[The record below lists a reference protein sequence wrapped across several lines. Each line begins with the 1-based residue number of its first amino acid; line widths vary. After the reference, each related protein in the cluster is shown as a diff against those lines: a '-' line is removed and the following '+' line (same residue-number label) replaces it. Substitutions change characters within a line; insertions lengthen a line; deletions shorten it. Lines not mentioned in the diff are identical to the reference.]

1 MGFDPGT
8 ALPQARHVDY
18 PGCFKYADSDDAPD
32 ANEVYRRVLA
42 AYRAHVLG
50 GGTLSLVDFL

>member
-1 MGFDPGT
+1 MGFYLRT

-42 AYRAHVLG
+42 AYHAHVRDG
-50 GGTLSLVDFL
+50 GSLSLVDFL